1 MRAIAYLL
9 GRNIKNGIVDTFR
22 HPLKL
27 IVYGLLAMSLVY
39 AVIRG
44 FTMEVDVNDTLDSR
58 LLYGGFLALLYF
70 ISIPIM
76 LKGISTGSTFF
87 TMGDVNNLF
96 TAPISPKKLLVYGIG
111 KQLATS
117 LFLVVCF
124 SAYGSMA
131 LKMFA
136 LSVSSALLL
145 VGGIALMLL
154 MVQMMTLLI
163 FCLCSTR
170 PSLSSYLKYFIYFLA
185 VYALG
190 SVIAFMFV
198 NGLTLENLYAAIAQ
212 PYLQYVP
219 IIGWVHGFVFGLMR
233 GNGTAVLLYGLLL
246 LGCCLVSVLV
256 FWRTKPDYYEDVLQ
270 SAENYYEFR
279 ESIRT
284 GNMSEKVMLGDKK
297 IHLRKTGIR
306 KGSGASAIF
315 FKHLREGARRSRFM
329 FFNINT
335 VVLLG
340 ITAVIG
346 FAMKQFFG
354 STENVT
360 VIYIANAV
368 ICAYVQF
375 FFSAAGDWVKELN
388 KPYIFLI
395 PDSPVKKLIMAGA
408 TSIIKPFIDGAI
420 AFLVLWLIVGG
431 YPTDVLVC
439 MLVYGSFGC
448 IYISSNILA
457 QRIVG
462 ISGNRGV
469 FITFY
474 MGIMVLLMI
483 PGIFVGIMLLSAIS
497 ADWTFIAATVLGT
510 PVLVWNLFIS
520 LMIFLLCKNLLNNIE

>member
-1 MRAIAYLL
+1 MRSILYLL
-9 GRNIKNGIVDTFR
+9 RKNVKNGVVDTFR

-27 IVYGLLAMSLVY
+27 IVYGLLALSLVY

-44 FTMEVDVNDTLDSR
+44 FTMEVDINDVLDQR
-58 LLYGGFLALLYF
+58 ILYGGFLALLYF

-131 LKMFA
+131 FKLFE
-136 LSVSSALLL
+136 LSVTSALLL

-154 MVQMMTLLI
+154 MVQIVTLLL
-163 FCLCSTR
+163 FCLCSTW
-170 PSLSSYLKYFIYFLA
+170 PSVSRYLKYFIYSLA

-190 SVIAFMFV
+190 STIALLFRS
-198 NGLTLENLYAAIAQ
+198 GISLENFYTAIAQ
-212 PYLQYVP
+212 PYLEYAP
-219 IIGWVHGFVFGLMR
+219 LIGWVHGLVFGLIN
-233 GNGTAVLLYGLLL
+233 GNGTAVWVYGLLL
-246 LGCCLVSVLV
+246 LAGCVVSLVV
-256 FWRTKPDYYEDVLQ
+256 FWRTRPDYYEDVLQ

-284 GNMSEKVMLGDKK
+284 GNMTEKVMLGNKK
-297 IHLRKTGIR
+297 IQLRQTGIR
-306 KGSGASAIF
+306 KGKGATAIF
-315 FKHLREGARRSRFM
+315 FKHMREGARRSRFP

-346 FAMKQFFG
+346 FAMKQFF
-354 STENVT
+354 SAPKNVT

-368 ICAYVQF
+368 ICSYVQF

-395 PDSPVKKLIMAGA
+395 PDSPVRKLMMAGA
-408 TSIIKPFIDGAI
+408 TSIIKPFIDGAA
-420 AFLVLWLIVGG
+420 AFVALWLIAGG

-439 MLVYGSFGC
+439 MLTYGSFGC
-448 IYISSNILA
+448 LYISSNILA

-483 PGIFVGIMLLSAIS
+483 PGIFVGILLLSAVS
-497 ADWTFIAATVLGT
+497 ADWTFMSATILGT